1 MTVEVDLKE
10 MKDLLCMLNK
20 KLDLLIE
27 NRETLSI
34 MSFLEKSL
42 KDFLGIEP
50 DVYSMKDVK
59 VRYSS
64 ARWLVPK
71 MTL

>member
-20 KLDLLIE
+20 KIDLLIE
-27 NRETLSI
+27 NREALSV
-34 MSFLEKSL
+34 MFLAEKSL
-42 KDFLGIEP
+42 KVFLGKEP

-59 VRYSS
+59 VRYS
-64 ARWLVPK
+64 
-71 MTL
+71 

>member
-20 KLDLLIE
+20 KIDLLIE
-27 NRETLSI
+27 NRETLSV
-34 MSFLEKSL
+34 MFLAEKSL
-42 KDFLGIEP
+42 KDFLSEEP

-59 VRYSS
+59 VRYS
-64 ARWLVPK
+64 
-71 MTL
+71 

>member
-42 KDFLGIEP
+42 KDFLGKEP

-64 ARWLVPK
+64 AHWLVPK

>member
-20 KLDLLIE
+20 KIDLLIE
-27 NRETLSI
+27 NRETLSV
-34 MSFLEKSL
+34 MFLAEKSL
-42 KDFLGIEP
+42 KDFLSKEP

-59 VRYSS
+59 VRYS
-64 ARWLVPK
+64 
-71 MTL
+71 